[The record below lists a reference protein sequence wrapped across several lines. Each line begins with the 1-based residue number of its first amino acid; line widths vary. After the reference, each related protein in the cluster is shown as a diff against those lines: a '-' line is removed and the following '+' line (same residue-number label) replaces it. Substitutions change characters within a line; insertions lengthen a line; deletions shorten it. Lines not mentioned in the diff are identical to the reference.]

1 MSKTSLN
8 QPLLPKIHTDGK
20 LAVDIPNTAHQV
32 SNDSWFQVGIV
43 LGTGVNSAFALGYA
57 GIIMVPLG
65 WVGGV
70 VGLILSSAISLYAS
84 TLIAKLH
91 EYRGKRHIRYR
102 DLAGFIY
109 GRTAYSL
116 VWALQYANLF
126 LINSGFV
133 ILGGQALKAFYILF
147 RDDHQMKLPYF
158 IALAGFACVFF
169 AIAIPHLSA
178 LRVWLGFS
186 TFFSLVYVCIAFVLS
201 LKDGL
206 EAPPRDYNIPGT
218 KVSRI
223 WTTIG
228 AAANLVFA
236 YNTGML
242 PEIQATVREP
252 VVKNMIKALNFQFTL
267 GIVPMHAV
275 TYIGYWAY
283 GSNASS
289 YLLNNVSGPVWLK
302 GIANIAAFLQA
313 IIALHIF
320 ASPTYEF
327 LDTRYGTKG
336 SALAIKNLGFRIIVR
351 GGYIAIT
358 TFLSA
363 LLPFLG
369 DFMSLTG
376 AISVFPLTFILPN
389 HMYLVARRKKLSLL
403 QKSWHWLNICFFSC
417 IAVAAFVAAL
427 KLITV
432 DSKTYHVFADL

>member
-1 MSKTSLN
+1 
-8 QPLLPKIHTDGK
+8 
-20 LAVDIPNTAHQV
+20 
-32 SNDSWFQVGIV
+32 
-43 LGTGVNSAFALGYA
+43 
-57 GIIMVPLG
+57 MVPLG
-65 WVGGV
+65 WIGGV

-91 EYRGKRHIRYR
+91 EYGGKRHIRYR

-126 LINSGFV
+126 LINTGFV

-186 TFFSLVYVCIAFVLS
+186 TFFSLVYVCIAIALS

-206 EAPPRDYNIPGT
+206 EAPPRGYSVPGT
-218 KVSRI
+218 KSSRI

-242 PEIQATVREP
+242 PQIQATVREP

-336 SALAIKNLGFRIIVR
+336 SGLAIKNLGYRIVVR

-389 HMYLVARRKKLSLL
+389 HMYLVARRKKLSVL

>member
-1 MSKTSLN
+1 
-8 QPLLPKIHTDGK
+8 
-20 LAVDIPNTAHQV
+20 
-32 SNDSWFQVGIV
+32 
-43 LGTGVNSAFALGYA
+43 
-57 GIIMVPLG
+57 MVPLG

-91 EYRGKRHIRYR
+91 EYGGRRHIRYR

-109 GRTAYSL
+109 GQTAYSL

-126 LINSGFV
+126 LINTGYV
-133 ILGGQALKAFYILF
+133 ILGGQALKAVYVLL
-147 RDDHQMKLPYF
+147 RDDHQMKLPHF
-158 IALAGFACVFF
+158 IALAGLACVLF

-186 TFFSLVYVCIAFVLS
+186 TFFSLVYVCIAIALS

-206 EAPPRDYNIPGT
+206 EAPPRDYSIPGT
-218 KVSRI
+218 KNSRI
-223 WTTIG
+223 WATIG

-252 VVKNMIKALNFQFTL
+252 VVNNMIKALNFQFTL
-267 GIVPMHAV
+267 GVIPMHAV
-275 TYIGYWAY
+275 TYVGYWAY

-289 YLLNNVSGPVWLK
+289 YLLNNVSGPIWLK
-302 GIANIAAFLQA
+302 GMANIAAFLQA

-327 LDTRYGTKG
+327 LDTKYGVKG
-336 SALAIKNLGFRIIVR
+336 SALAFRIIVR
-351 GGYIAIT
+351 GGYIAT
-358 TFLSA
+358 TAFLSA

-376 AISVFPLTFILPN
+376 AISTFPLTFILPN
-389 HMYLVARRKKLSLL
+389 HMYIVTRRKKLSLL
-403 QKSWHWLNICFFSC
+403 QKSGHWLNICFFSC
-417 IAVAAFVAAL
+417 IAVAALVAAS

>member
-1 MSKTSLN
+1 
-8 QPLLPKIHTDGK
+8 
-20 LAVDIPNTAHQV
+20 
-32 SNDSWFQVGIV
+32 
-43 LGTGVNSAFALGYA
+43 
-57 GIIMVPLG
+57 MVPLG

-84 TLIAKLH
+84 TLIVKLH

>member
-1 MSKTSLN
+1 MSTTSLDH
-8 QPLLPKIHTDGK
+8 PLLLSVHSDDR
-20 LAVDIPNTAHQV
+20 LAIDIPNTAHQV
-32 SNDSWFQVGIV
+32 SNDSWIQVGIV
-43 LGTGVNSAFALGYA
+43 LGTGINSAFALGYA

-91 EYRGKRHIRYR
+91 EYGGRRHIRYR

-109 GRTAYSL
+109 GQTAYSL

-126 LINSGFV
+126 LINTGFV
-133 ILGGQALKAFYILF
+133 ILGGQALKAFYVLF

-158 IALAGFACVFF
+158 IALAGFACVLF

-186 TFFSLVYVCIAFVLS
+186 TFFSLVYVCIVISLS

-206 EAPPRDYNIPGT
+206 QAPPRDYIPGT
-218 KVSRI
+218 KSSGI
-223 WTTIG
+223 WATIG

-289 YLLNNVSGPVWLK
+289 YLLNNVSGPIWLK
-302 GIANIAAFLQA
+302 GMANIAAFLQA

-327 LDTRYGTKG
+327 LDTKYGIKG
-336 SALAIKNLGFRIIVR
+336 SALACKNLGFRIVVR
-351 GGYIAIT
+351 GGYLVIT
-358 TFLSA
+358 AFLSA

-376 AISVFPLTFILPN
+376 AISTFPLTFILPN
-389 HMYLVARRKKLSLL
+389 HMYIVAKRKKLSLL
-403 QKSWHWLNICFFSC
+403 QKIWHWLNIFFFSC
-417 IAVAAFVAAL
+417 ISVAALVAAL

-432 DSKTYHVFADL
+432 DSKTYYVFADL

>member
-1 MSKTSLN
+1 MSTTSFDHH
-8 QPLLPKIHTDGK
+8 PLLPKVHKDEDLVID
-20 LAVDIPNTAHQV
+20 TAHQV
-32 SNDSWFQVGIV
+32 SNDSWIQVGIV
-43 LGTGVNSAFALGYA
+43 LGTGINSAFALGYA

-65 WVGGV
+65 WFGGV

-91 EYRGKRHIRYR
+91 EYGGRRHIRYR

-109 GRTAYSL
+109 GKTAYSL

-126 LINSGFV
+126 LINTGFV
-133 ILGGQALKAFYILF
+133 ILGGQALKAFYVLF
-147 RDDHQMKLPYF
+147 RDDHQMKLPHF
-158 IALAGFACVFF
+158 IALAGFACVLF

-186 TFFSLVYVCIAFVLS
+186 TFFSLVYICIAIALS

-206 EAPPRDYNIPGT
+206 EAPPRDYSIPGT
-218 KVSRI
+218 KNSRI
-223 WTTIG
+223 WATIG

-252 VVKNMIKALNFQFTL
+252 VVNNMIKALNFQFTL
-267 GIVPMHAV
+267 GVVPMHAV
-275 TYIGYWAY
+275 TYVGYWAY

-289 YLLNNVSGPVWLK
+289 YLLNNVSGPIWLK
-302 GIANIAAFLQA
+302 GMANIAAFLQA
-313 IIALHIF
+313 VIALHIF

-327 LDTRYGTKG
+327 LDTKYGVRG
-336 SALAIKNLGFRIIVR
+336 SALACKNLAFRVIVR

-358 TFLSA
+358 AFLSA

-376 AISVFPLTFILPN
+376 AISTFPLTFILPN
-389 HMYLVARRKKLSLL
+389 HMYIVARRKKLSFL

-417 IAVAAFVAAL
+417 IAVAALVAAL